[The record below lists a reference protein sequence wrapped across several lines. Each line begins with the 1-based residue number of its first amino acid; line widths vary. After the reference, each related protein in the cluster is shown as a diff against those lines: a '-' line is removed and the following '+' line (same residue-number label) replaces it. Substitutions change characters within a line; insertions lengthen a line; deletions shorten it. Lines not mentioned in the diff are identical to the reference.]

1 MGHIAQLEKCS
12 DLNSKDKLY
21 KQTFTYVMLK
31 FKVNPK
37 NVLKQL
43 LMGKTS

>member
-1 MGHIAQLEKCS
+1 MVHIAQLEKCL

-21 KQTFTYVMLK
+21 KQIFTCVMLK
-31 FKVNPK
+31 FKVNLK
-37 NVLKQL
+37 NVHKQL